1 MAMRG
6 QPCGPA
12 ESYPSGESNRGSR
25 WGVDVGLGP
34 GEGECRGEG
43 AGRGSPLSEAE
54 QCGGLGSS
62 MEPIWW
68 GAEAALGRP
77 VM

>member
-1 MAMRG
+1 MWTCR
-6 QPCGPA
+6 
-12 ESYPSGESNRGSR
+12 ELSR
-25 WGVDVGLGP
+25 WREQLGQQMECRRGLGTRA
-34 GEGECRGEG
+34 GGECRGEG
-43 AGRGSPLSEAE
+43 AGRGSRLSEAE